1 MPKFSGVIPPLVSP
15 LLASDQLD
23 VQSVDRV
30 VEHLIAGGV
39 SGLFVLGTTGEG
51 PSLTYQMRY
60 EMVERT
66 CEATNG
72 RIPVL
77 VGITDTSIAESIALA
92 EHASQC
98 GAAAVVAAAPFY
110 FDVPQ
115 SALQN
120 WFLHIADRSPVPLM
134 LYNMPG
140 CVGVVL
146 DLDIVNALSHHP
158 NILGIKDSGGDM
170 TYFGRLCQSHRNRDD
185 FVIFMGPEE
194 RLADAVALGAAGGVC
209 GGANLCP
216 EVYSR
221 LYRAAVRRDQNEI
234 RYWNQTIHQI
244 FQSVYLNEDGVMR
257 LIPGLKH
264 AMALRGLCSAM
275 VAPPLPPLS
284 DLHAQKIASHL
295 EQLVALSLADEIPVM
310 I

>member
-23 VQSVDRV
+23 VKSVDRI

-66 CEATNG
+66 CEAADG

-77 VGITDTSIAESIALA
+77 VAVTDTSLAESIALA
-92 EHASQC
+92 QHAAEC
-98 GAAAVVAAAPFY
+98 GAAAVVAAPPFY

-115 SALQN
+115 SALQQ
-120 WFLHIADRSPVPLM
+120 WFSHLADRSPVPLM
-134 LYNMPG
+134 LYNMPS
-140 CVGVVL
+140 CVGVVI
-146 DLDIVNALSHHP
+146 DLTVVNALSHHP

-170 TYFGRLCQSHRNRDD
+170 AYFEELCKHHRDRDD

-194 RLADAVALGAAGGVC
+194 RLAEAVALGAAGGVC

-221 LYRAAVRRDQNEI
+221 LYQAAVRNDENEI
-234 RYWNQTIHQI
+234 RFWNQTIHEI
-244 FQSVYLNEDGVMR
+244 FQTVYRNEDGIMR

-264 AMALRGLCSAM
+264 AMALRGLCSPTI
-275 VAPPLPPLS
+275 APPLPPLS
-284 DLHAQKIASHL
+284 ESHAQKISRHL
-295 EQLVALSLADEIPVM
+295 EQLVAFSLTEEIPVVA
-310 I
+310 